1 MKASKKSLV
10 VLMTSILLA
19 SCSVDGSEND
29 STSSDSASD
38 SASSAVST
46 SSESASG
53 SAVSSSA
60 SAVSEKD
67 IPTADFYL
75 DLTGG
80 KVSLD
85 NSEWTEISTSNVSFF
100 DGTLSVKYT
109 KENGESTGL
118 VKIDAAS
125 FASELKIYISGS
137 ISKGGVKIQSN
148 GKDAINISLNGVA
161 ISSSNYPCL
170 EVTKGSPA
178 NVVLYGTSVFVDG
191 RKYGYGYGEEE
202 YATTSRNYVAE
213 GSDSKGTLYSKGDLT
228 ISGTGTLSV
237 TQAYKNCIASKDGIL
252 TVNGGSLS
260 LKNYI
265 SSSETGKNGLFAGQG
280 IVVNDGTILFDGKGI
295 VSTCDIRKANG
306 FKTDDDD
313 YPESYFKINGGTTTV
328 TTYNGKGINAP
339 EVYIAG
345 GNNTFNVTGTTAFS
359 EHTST
364 GTWYDADGVEESGT
378 VKFSAEG
385 IEGDSKMEISGGT
398 TIISAVDDGLNVSA
412 TGGTLT
418 ISGGFVYVKAQ
429 GDGLDSNGDIIVSGG
444 TVVVSQ
450 TGGGNS
456 PIDCGDGNYS
466 FKVTGT
472 EATVFA
478 FGSSDMFNESIP
490 SSTVSPMI
498 YSTSLG
504 NSSSSLGV
512 NGIIG
517 VTSPQTYSAA
527 LLVSSSLTNGTSY
540 SFVKGGK
547 ISGTEISGSGVYLPA
562 NVSGGTSV
570 SATATTEGGSG
581 MGGGGMGTGGS
592 GIPGGMSGGTPGNPD
607 PRR

>member
-1 MKASKKSLV
+1 MKDSKKILA
-10 VLMTSILLA
+10 VLTASFFLA
-19 SCSVDGSEND
+19 ACSVDGIEND
-29 STSSDSASD
+29 SASLASVSSGSTPTSTATTTTTSTSTSSALDLSS
-38 SASSAVST
+38 SYPSSSSAVSMT
-46 SSESASG
+46 EISA
-53 SAVSSSA
+53 
-60 SAVSEKD
+60 
-67 IPTADFYL
+67 ADLYL
-75 DLTGG
+75 DLSEG
-80 KVSLD
+80 KVSPD
-85 NSEWTEISTSNVSFF
+85 NSDWTEISTSNVSFF

-109 KENGESTGL
+109 KANGESTGL
-118 VKIDAAS
+118 VKIDATS
-125 FASELKIYISGS
+125 FSSELKIYISGS
-137 ISKGGVKIQSN
+137 ISKGGVKIQTN
-148 GKDAINISLNGVA
+148 GTDAVNVILNGVA
-161 ISSSNYPCL
+161 ITSSNYPCL
-170 EVTKGSPA
+170 EITKGSPA
-178 NVVLYGTSVFVDG
+178 NVVLYGTSIFVDG

-213 GSDSKGTLYSKGDLT
+213 GSDSKGTLYRNGDLT
-228 ISGTGTLSV
+228 ISGTGGLSV
-237 TQAYKNCIASKDGIL
+237 TQAYKNCIASKDGVL
-252 TVNGGSLS
+252 TVDGGTLY
-260 LKNYI
+260 LKNYV

-280 IVVNDGTILFDGKGI
+280 IIVNAGTILFEGKGI
-295 VSTCDIRKANG
+295 VTTSDIRKANG
-306 FKTDDDD
+306 LKTDDDD
-313 YPESYFKINGGTTTV
+313 YPESYIKINGGTTTV
-328 TTYNGKGINAP
+328 STYNGKGINAP

-345 GNNTFNVTGTTAFS
+345 GYNTFYVSGTTAFS
-359 EHTST
+359 EQTSS

-398 TIISAVDDGLNVSA
+398 TIVSAVDDGLNVSA
-412 TGGTLT
+412 TGGSLT
-418 ISGGFVYVKAQ
+418 ISGGFVYIKAQ

-472 EATVFA
+472 SATVFV
-478 FGSSDMFNESIP
+478 FGSSDMFSESIP

-527 LLVSSSLTNGTSY
+527 LLVSSSLTSGTAY
-540 SFVKGGK
+540 SFVKGGT

-562 NVSGGTSV
+562 TVSGGTSV
-570 SATATTEGGSG
+570 SATATTEASG
-581 MGGGGMGTGGS
+581 IGGGTG
-592 GIPGGMSGGTPGNPD
+592 PGGMPGNPGG
-607 PRR
+607 RR